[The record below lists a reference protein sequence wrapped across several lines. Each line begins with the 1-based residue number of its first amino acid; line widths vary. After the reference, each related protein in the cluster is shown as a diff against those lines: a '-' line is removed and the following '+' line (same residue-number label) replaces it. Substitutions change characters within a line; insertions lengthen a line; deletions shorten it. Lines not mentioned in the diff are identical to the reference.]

1 MKNFNKLNKERK
13 EKKMKYYTCKP
24 RQVLEQDGKGP
35 KFSFGSEALEYSEEA
50 DTEIRNLLSM
60 CSFEEDCKKH
70 KSIYGTSTLDLEQS
84 SECGIGTDHLL
95 ITVDKT
101 AKEVAEALSK
111 VKFGFGQKYRW
122 SVSKDK
128 Y

>member
-1 MKNFNKLNKERK
+1 MKY
-13 EKKMKYYTCKP
+13 YYTCKP
-24 RQVLEQDGKGP
+24 RQVLQEDGKGP
-35 KFSFGSEALEYSEEA
+35 KFSFGSEALEYSEEV

-60 CSFEEDCKKH
+60 CSFDEDRKNNKGFL
-70 KSIYGTSTLDLEQS
+70 KVEQS